1 MKSIILLLALLG
13 STASVAAFDFGD
25 LGKAMESVQKAQKN
39 VQKATTE
46 ISEPQEIELGDG
58 IASNLL
64 GAAPLLQD
72 QRIQKYVNKVGR
84 WLALQTERP
93 DLPWQFGVL
102 DDGDI
107 NAFAVPGGHI
117 FITKGLLA
125 RMKSEAELAGV
136 LAHEISHVLMK
147 HHLQAIKKGARTE
160 LMAEFAGEALK
171 QKGADPA
178 LTKLVSAGTEVY
190 ARGLDKDDEYEAD
203 RMGVVI
209 AARGG
214 YDPYGLPAVLQTLQ
228 GISPQDSGL
237 ALMFKTHPAFTD
249 RLDLLD
255 KLMPGPFDS
264 FESQSSLAP
273 RFIAA
278 MGNTETEP
286 AQTSA
291 TKKRSTDQGK
301 PEPEAE
307 PAQASTP
314 KKKVRRK

>member
-1 MKSIILLLALLG
+1 MKSAILLFALLG
-13 STASVAAFDFGD
+13 LTAPVAALDFGD
-25 LGKAMESVQKAQKN
+25 LSKALDTVKKVQKVQKN
-39 VQKATTE
+39 VQQATTD

-72 QRIQKYVNKVGR
+72 QRVQKYVNNVGH

-93 DLPWQFGVL
+93 GLPWQFGVL
-102 DDGDI
+102 DDNDI
-107 NAFAVPGGHI
+107 NAFAAPGGRI
-117 FITKGLLA
+117 LITKGLLA

-160 LMAEFAGEALK
+160 LLSEFADEALR

-178 LTKLVSAGTEVY
+178 LAKLVSAGTEVY
-190 ARGLDKDDEYEAD
+190 ARGLDKDDEFEAD

-228 GISPQDSGL
+228 GINPQDSGL
-237 ALMFKTHPAFTD
+237 ALMFKTHPALTD
-249 RLDLLD
+249 RLGLLD
-255 KLMPGPFDS
+255 KLMLGPFDR
-264 FESQSSLAP
+264 FETQPNLAP
-273 RFIAA
+273 RFMAT
-278 MGNTETEP
+278 MDSTEAGP
-286 AQTSA
+286 
-291 TKKRSTDQGK
+291 
-301 PEPEAE
+301 
-307 PAQASTP
+307 ASTAR
-314 KKKVRRK
+314 KK